1 MLDYDA
7 RTHIGK
13 MERRAEGHPLR
24 HRLAALGGCGEVGY
38 CDGVPEFDETA
49 APAANA
55 KRTLTARLEDGPLK
69 GSSIET
75 EPVEGR
81 PPKTIDVPAGDEGAC
96 RYCLAGWVQS
106 GQSAAYTF
114 LYRV

>member
-1 MLDYDA
+1 MLNCDA

-13 MERRAEGHPLR
+13 MERRPESHPLPR
-24 HRLAALGGCGEVGY
+24 HLRALGSCRDVGY
-38 CDGVPEFDETA
+38 CGGVPEFDETA
-49 APAANA
+49 TPAAA
-55 KRTLTARLEDGPLK
+55 TKRTLTARFEDGPLK

-81 PPKTIDVPAGDEGAC
+81 PPKTIDVPDGDEAAC
-96 RYCLAGWVQS
+96 RYCLDGWVQS